1 MLDSAWKG
9 LNVTMFAYGQ
19 TGSGKS
25 YTMFGYGSNKG
36 VVPVAAEK
44 IFERISANTDPDIT
58 FQVSVY
64 MVEIYMEKIQDLL
77 IPKEKRGAPLQI
89 REKNK
94 DIYVEGVSIKPVKD
108 YAAIQQWISIGDK
121 NRSIDATAMNK
132 TSSRSHTV
140 FTIEI
145 LKITTF

>member
-1 MLDSAWKG
+1 
-9 LNVTMFAYGQ
+9 MFAYGQ

-44 IFERISANTDPDIT
+44 IFERISANTDPDVS

-77 IPKEKRGAPLQI
+77 VPKEKRGEPLKI
-89 REKNK
+89 REKAG
-94 DIYVEGVSIKPVKD
+94 DIYIEGV
-108 YAAIQQWISIGDK
+108 
-121 NRSIDATAMNK
+121 
-132 TSSRSHTV
+132 
-140 FTIEI
+140 
-145 LKITTF
+145 